1 MPFLISNQVHTRV
14 FQKKIEIF
22 PHIKQ
27 KNQAYTDD
35 MFYVFSF
42 LYSQVQFENQC

>member
-1 MPFLISNQVHTRV
+1 MPFLISNQLHTIV
-14 FQKKIEIF
+14 FQKNFETF

-27 KNQAYTDD
+27 KNQVYTDD

-42 LYSQVQFENQC
+42 LYSQVQFEDQC

>member
-1 MPFLISNQVHTRV
+1 MPFLISNQLHTRV
-14 FQKKIEIF
+14 FQIFFEIF

-27 KNQAYTDD
+27 KNQAYIDD

-42 LYSQVQFENQC
+42 LYSQVQFEDQC